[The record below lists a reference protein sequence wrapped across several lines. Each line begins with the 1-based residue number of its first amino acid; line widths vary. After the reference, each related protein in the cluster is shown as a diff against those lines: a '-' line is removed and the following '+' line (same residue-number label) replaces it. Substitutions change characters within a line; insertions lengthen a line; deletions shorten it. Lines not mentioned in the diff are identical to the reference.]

1 VLKIINGYNWRTLGT
16 RRSLALQ
23 RLPTIVAIPVW
34 LVALDAAIA
43 QTQGMLQTH
52 KLGLDFAPSY
62 GAGQAVLNHRSIYSV
77 ADFVYPPLAA
87 VAWTPI
93 ALLSYR
99 VAIVLVALAE
109 VVSLVFIV
117 TAALRV
123 STKSQWWPVL
133 AGLFSAALLSSDLV
147 TKSLWLENLSTLL
160 APVALL
166 IVLCAARRRWRLA
179 VGVLMITLVIK
190 PLLVPFLVL
199 PLLARQWRVL
209 ALGTSIALGASLAVL
224 PLTGGA
230 SDLPRVARYLLRGS
244 NLVGSLAVHNLSLRG
259 FGEYHH
265 LNAAL
270 TDGVRLVIVAVAV
283 LAVIRT
289 ARRAAPLD
297 LFDSAAIATL
307 LLLAVLLAGSLSEI
321 HYLFSVIPGVIL
333 VGFARRARAVQLPLA
348 VGGLI
353 LLFSSTTVGFVGF
366 GGSAMASQAR
376 LVTAELILFIGLA
389 AATLHPNPATI
400 RNRSESASQPD

>member
-1 VLKIINGYNWRTLGT
+1 VLRISCI
-16 RRSLALQ
+16 RRW
-23 RLPTIVAIPVW
+23 LPSR
-34 LVALDAAIA
+34 
-43 QTQGMLQTH
+43 GH
-52 KLGLDFAPSY
+52 
-62 GAGQAVLNHRSIYSV
+62 
-77 ADFVYPPLAA
+77 
-87 VAWTPI
+87 PI

-99 VAIVLVALAE
+99 VASVLVASAE
-109 VVSLVFIV
+109 VVSLVFV
-117 TAALRV
+117 AAAALRL
-123 STKSQWWPVL
+123 STKTQWWPVL

-166 IVLCAARRRWRLA
+166 ILLCAARRRWRLA

-190 PLLVPFLVL
+190 PLLLPFLVL

-209 ALGTSIALGASLAVL
+209 ALASCIALCASLAVL

-265 LNAAL
+265 LNDLNAAL
-270 TDGVRLVIVAVAV
+270 TDGVRVVIVAVAV

-297 LFDSAAIATL
+297 LLDSAAIATL
-307 LLLAVLLAGSLSEI
+307 LLLALLLAGSLSEI

-333 VGFARRARAVQLPLA
+333 VGFARRARAIQLPLA
-348 VGGLI
+348 AGGL
-353 LLFSSTTVGFVGF
+353 LLIFSSSTRGFVGF

-376 LVTAELILFIGLA
+376 LVAAELILFVGLA
-389 AATLHPNPATI
+389 AATFRQDPAAI
-400 RNRSESASQPD
+400 RNRSEPHGQPHEYPAKTHRG